1 MSAEITLA
9 AAVLVAL
16 QDHTPLTGQ
25 VNGIYLTPPGRA
37 TPPYVLLG
45 ETASIDWST
54 KTEVGREIRFAVL
67 VREEAERAERLGSLA
82 EEAEAAVAAMPRD
95 IEGWHIVSLALL
107 RSRVLRT
114 DGPWTASIEWRA
126 RMLAA

>member
-1 MSAEITLA
+1 
-9 AAVLVAL
+9 
-16 QDHTPLTGQ
+16 
-25 VNGIYLTPPGRA
+25 
-37 TPPYVLLG
+37 
-45 ETASIDWST
+45 
-54 KTEVGREIRFAVL
+54 
-67 VREEAERAERLGSLA
+67 
-82 EEAEAAVAAMPRD
+82 MPRD